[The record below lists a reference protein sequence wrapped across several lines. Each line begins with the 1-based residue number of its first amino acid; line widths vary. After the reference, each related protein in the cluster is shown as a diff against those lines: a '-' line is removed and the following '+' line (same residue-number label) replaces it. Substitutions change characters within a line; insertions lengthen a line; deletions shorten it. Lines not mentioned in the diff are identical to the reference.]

1 MVNRR
6 VRLARSRLYLGRKVV
21 RVEGKWRSISIGI
34 LLLGMSACSPL
45 EDIIIEPEMSDL
57 QLTVDTLKTSLR
69 DAERMVD
76 ELRVEVD
83 VRRQELADVQIVRAQ
98 LEGRVR
104 EAERRLTEARHVI
117 DLQREE
123 LASSRSERE
132 QMGRTRAALQ
142 HQLKQLQRQ
151 LSKVEKQLKG
161 DASPAAMVPP
171 KDGQPEVTT
180 VVHQQGD
187 LLATPDE
194 GTQAIPGSAI
204 QISATSSVSEAP
216 VVSQLTTVPATLHV
230 VVKSGDTLW
239 RIARRYH
246 TSVSR
251 LMVLNALSSDL
262 IQVGQVLWLPE
273 PSADEPGH
281 GRM

>member
-1 MVNRR
+1 MVNR
-6 VRLARSRLYLGRKVV
+6 VVKLARSRFCSGLKGV
-21 RVEGKWRSISIGI
+21 RVKGKWRSTSIGI
-34 LLLGMSACSPL
+34 LLFGMSACSSL

-69 DAERMVD
+69 DAQRMVD

-83 VRRQELADVQIVRAQ
+83 ARGQELAEVQIARAQ
-98 LEGRVR
+98 LEGRIQ

-132 QMGRTRAALQ
+132 QVGRTRAALQ
-142 HQLKQLQRQ
+142 NQLKQLQRQ
-151 LSKVEKQLKG
+151 LSKVEKQVRG
-161 DASPAAMVPP
+161 EVSPAAMVSPRAA
-171 KDGQPEVTT
+171 QPEPSTI
-180 VVHQQGD
+180 VHQQGD
-187 LLATPDE
+187 LRAIQDD
-194 GTQAIPGSAI
+194 GTQVVSGAAI
-204 QISATSSVSEAP
+204 QVSGASSVGEVP
-216 VVSQLTTVPATLHV
+216 VVSQSAVPLRPHV

-251 LMVLNALSSDL
+251 LMVLNALSGDR
-262 IQVGQVLWLPE
+262 IQVGQTLWLTE
-273 PSADEPGH
+273 PSADEPEYE
-281 GRM
+281 RM

>member
-1 MVNRR
+1 MVNR
-6 VRLARSRLYLGRKVV
+6 VVKLAQSRFHLRRNVV
-21 RVEGKWRSISIGI
+21 RVKGKWRSTSIGI
-34 LLLGMSACSPL
+34 LLLGMSACSSL

-69 DAERMVD
+69 DAQRMVD

-83 VRRQELADVQIVRAQ
+83 ARGQELADVQIARAQ
-98 LEGRVR
+98 LEGRIQ

-132 QMGRTRAALQ
+132 QVGRTRAALQ
-142 HQLKQLQRQ
+142 NQLKQLQRQ
-151 LSKVEKQLKG
+151 LSKVEKQVRG
-161 DASPAAMVPP
+161 EVSPAAMVSPR
-171 KDGQPEVTT
+171 DAQPEPATI
-180 VVHQQGD
+180 VHQQD
-187 LLATPDE
+187 ALRAIQDD
-194 GTQAIPGSAI
+194 GTQVVSGAAI
-204 QISATSSVSEAP
+204 QVSGASSVGEVP
-216 VVSQLTTVPATLHV
+216 VVSQSAVPLRPHV

-251 LMVLNALSSDL
+251 LMALNALSGDR
-262 IQVGQVLWLPE
+262 IQVGQTLWLTE
-273 PSADEPGH
+273 PSADEPEYE
-281 GRM
+281 RM

>member
-1 MVNRR
+1 M
-6 VRLARSRLYLGRKVV
+6 K
-21 RVEGKWRSISIGI
+21 GKWRSISIGI
-34 LLLGMSACSPL
+34 LLLGISGCSSL

-69 DAERMVD
+69 DAQRLVD

-83 VRRQELADVQIVRAQ
+83 ARRLELADVQIVRAQ
-98 LEGRVR
+98 LEGRIQ

-123 LASSRSERE
+123 LSSARSERE

-151 LSKVEKQLKG
+151 LSKVEKQVRG
-161 DASPAAMVPP
+161 EVSPAAMVSPS
-171 KDGQPEVTT
+171 GAQPDPAT
-180 VVHQQGD
+180 VVHQQD
-187 LLATPDE
+187 ALRVIQDE
-194 GTQAIPGSAI
+194 GTQVVSGAAI
-204 QISATSSVSEAP
+204 QVSGASSVGEVP
-216 VVSQLTTVPATLHV
+216 VVSQSATVPLRLHV

-251 LMVLNALSSDL
+251 LMVLNALSGDR
-262 IQVGQVLWLPE
+262 IQVGQALWLIE
-273 PSADEPGH
+273 PSADEPEH
-281 GRM
+281 ERM

>member
-1 MVNRR
+1 MVNR
-6 VRLARSRLYLGRKVV
+6 VVKLAQSRFHLRRNVV
-21 RVEGKWRSISIGI
+21 RVKGKWRSTSIGI
-34 LLLGMSACSPL
+34 LLLGMSACSSL

-69 DAERMVD
+69 DAQRMVD

-83 VRRQELADVQIVRAQ
+83 ARGQELADVQIARAQ
-98 LEGRVR
+98 LEGRIQ

-132 QMGRTRAALQ
+132 QVGRTRAALQ
-142 HQLKQLQRQ
+142 NQLKQLQRQ
-151 LSKVEKQLKG
+151 LSKVEKQVRG
-161 DASPAAMVPP
+161 EVSPAAMVSPR
-171 KDGQPEVTT
+171 DAQPEPATI
-180 VVHQQGD
+180 VHLQDALRAIQD
-187 LLATPDE
+187 D
-194 GTQAIPGSAI
+194 GTQVVSGAAI
-204 QISATSSVSEAP
+204 QVSGASSVGEVP
-216 VVSQLTTVPATLHV
+216 VVSQSAVPLRLHV

-251 LMVLNALSSDL
+251 LMVLNALSGDR
-262 IQVGQVLWLPE
+262 IQVGQALWLTE
-273 PSADEPGH
+273 PSADEPEH
-281 GRM
+281 ERM